1 MKKLTITRAMVYH
14 EFSPMTTRYILIAII
29 IFAAL
34 ARIVWV
40 LYNGT
45 EFSTEGDAGL
55 YHRLALSLS
64 SGKGYNIDGYIPYHR
79 PPGYVFL
86 LTVFYSLAP
95 YVVTGVIVNIILGV
109 LTVFFIFLLAKEFF
123 GPTVGLV
130 SAAILAVYPPAI
142 GISHMLITENLSI
155 FLSIV
160 FILLLLRA
168 LHKPKAI
175 GIMYSVFAGISLGF
189 LILTRPVFQTAILF
203 LPFIIYLIIKSF
215 KRTILVSLFV
225 VIACILAISPWT
237 IHNYSNYGKLIPVS
251 TWGATFASSNTP
263 YILENEEYRG
273 WWIPIFP
280 GDYFTQEEK
289 KDLTYIDF
297 WDLNNDEIFKRAAF
311 RFILNHPSE
320 ELSIVGYKLLFLMI
334 PRAEPK
340 SLAYIVYLISY
351 YLFLVLTLCGT
362 VLWLKIG
369 GKAFIASLCLIFPY
383 IISEILF
390 FPCIRYSLPI
400 QPFLL
405 ILSALTLV
413 VVFNIK
419 KEPA

>member
-1 MKKLTITRAMVYH
+1 MRKWIITRDTLCR
-14 EFSPMTTRYILIAII
+14 EFSPVTIRYILIAII
-29 IFAAL
+29 IVAAM
-34 ARIVWV
+34 ARIIWV

-45 EFSTEGDAGL
+45 DFSTEGDAGL

-64 SGKGYNIDGYIPYHR
+64 SGKGYNIDGYVPYHR

-95 YVVTGVIVNIILGV
+95 YVITGVIVNIILGV
-109 LTVFFIFLLAKEFF
+109 VGVFLIFLLSKEFF

-130 SAAILAVYPPAI
+130 SAAIMAVYPLTI

-168 LHKPKAI
+168 LHKRKTI
-175 GIMYSVFAGISLGF
+175 GIIYSVFAGMSLGF
-189 LILTRPVFQTAILF
+189 LILTRPVFQTTILF

-215 KRTILVSLFV
+215 KRTMLVSLFV
-225 VIACILAISPWT
+225 IIACISTISPWT
-237 IHNYSNYGKLIPVS
+237 IHNYNNYGKFIPVS

-280 GDYFTQEEK
+280 DDYFTEQEK
-289 KDLTYIDF
+289 KDLTYVDF
-297 WDLNNDEIFKRAAF
+297 WDLNNDEILKRAAF

-320 ELSIVGYKLLFLMI
+320 ELSIVGYKLLFLVI
-334 PRAEPK
+334 PRAEAS
-340 SLAYIVYLISY
+340 SLPNIVYLVSY
-351 YLFLVLTLCGT
+351 YLFLILTLCGV

-369 GKAFIASLCLIFPY
+369 GKAFIASLSLIIPY
-383 IISEILF
+383 IISEIIF

-413 VVFNIK
+413 VIFKIK
-419 KEPA
+419 K